1 MDKKIYIG
9 IVIVIVAIITVFAVN
24 YSDNSNESVNG
35 MITIKDMAGRT
46 VNVPDNVE
54 NVVGVGCTA
63 REIVY
68 LDAEDK
74 IVGIEQMESDSKG
87 GWGNELPYIKS
98 NEKLIKLPIIGNAK
112 TDTVDYEKLSSLKP
126 DVVFAGTP
134 EQANLIQN
142 KTGIPTFV
150 TYVGAVGTEQQME
163 KYENSLIMM
172 GKILGKEDRANELIG
187 YMDEIED
194 DLEKRVEHAKK
205 DKTVYVA
212 GQAFYGV
219 HGITSTNHYYPSF
232 THLNTTNVVNGVGGD
247 NATIHAIQVDK
258 EQLIKWNPDYIF
270 IEGASYQVIR
280 EDISKNP
287 DYKHMSAIKD
297 KKVHNLLTYCLYSYN
312 KEEMFSNSYYV
323 GKVLYPEEFK
333 DVDMD
338 KKTEEIFIKFNGDGG
353 ENAARNITSHYKA
366 FEAVPV

>member
-1 MDKKIYIG
+1 MDKKVYAGII
-9 IVIVIVAIITVFAVN
+9 IVIIAIIAIFAFN
-24 YSDNSNESVNG
+24 YDNNSNESVNG
-35 MITIKDMAGRT
+35 MVTIEDMAGRT
-46 VNVPDNVE
+46 VNVPTNVE
-54 NVVGVGCTA
+54 KVVGVGCTA

-87 GWGNELPYIKS
+87 AWGNELPYIKS
-98 NEKLIKLPIIGNAK
+98 NEDLMKLPIIGNAK

-142 KTGIPTFV
+142 KTGIPTIV
-150 TYVGAVGTEQQME
+150 TYVGAVGTEQQID
-163 KYENSLIMM
+163 KYENSLTMM
-172 GKILGKEDRANELIG
+172 GKVLGKEDKADELIG

-194 DLEKRVEHAKK
+194 DLERRVDNAEK
-205 DKTVYVA
+205 DKKVYVA

-219 HGITSTNHYYPSF
+219 HGITSTNPYYPSL
-232 THLNTTNVVNGVGGD
+232 THLNTTNVANGVGGD

-258 EQLIKWNPDYIF
+258 EQLINWNPDYIF
-270 IEGASYQVIR
+270 IEGASYQVIK
-280 EDISKNP
+280 EDVSKNP
-287 DYKHMSAIKD
+287 DYNNISAIKN

-312 KEEMFSNSYYV
+312 KEEMFSNSYYM

-333 DVDMD
+333 DVDID
-338 KKTEEIFIKFNGDGG
+338 KKTEEIFIKFNGDDGR
-353 ENAARNITSHYKA
+353 NAAKNITSHYNA
-366 FEAVPV
+366 FEAVTV